1 MSSTGN
7 VKMTNEGVITIKVH
21 RNGNILKS
29 INEPI
34 NFNNKNWTNYTKTLK
49 TTQKNVNVY
58 LTELVEKEKSG
69 GGRKWI
75 KNSYC
80 YYTVIMYIFTEQMNI
95 DEGEGSDSETDESD
109 SLKRKLGTVANKS
122 PKKPK
127 I

>member
-69 GGRKWI
+69 GGRK
-75 KNSYC
+75 
-80 YYTVIMYIFTEQMNI
+80 
-95 DEGEGSDSETDESD
+95 
-109 SLKRKLGTVANKS
+109 
-122 PKKPK
+122 
-127 I
+127 

>member
-69 GGRKWI
+69 G
-75 KNSYC
+75 
-80 YYTVIMYIFTEQMNI
+80 EQMNI